1 MSHDVFVRAPLV
13 RAARYSTLAVVIITM
28 ACGKDAAPSSQTGA
42 PAASAGVAGK
52 KPCEYMA
59 RGDAEA
65 AIELPLPNTTE
76 NVPLGMCDYMTA
88 EFYGASLTVT
98 DWVGIKN
105 AANGAAGTKAPTAVA
120 GVGDEA
126 LTRGGGGA
134 LYVRKG
140 TSGFLL
146 TLNGPVVDHLPDRGL
161 AKAKTLALKIL
172 PNL

>member
-1 MSHDVFVRAPLV
+1 MNHRI
-13 RAARYSTLAVVIITM
+13 LAIVIITT
-28 ACGKDAAPSSQTGA
+28 ACGKDSAPPPTTAA
-42 PAASAGVAGK
+42 PAASAGVAGR

-105 AANGAAGTKAPTAVA
+105 AANGAAGSKAPTAVD

-126 LTRGGGGA
+126 LTRGGGG

-140 TSGFLL
+140 TRGLLL
-146 TLNGPVVDHLPDRGL
+146 TLNGPAVDHLPDKGL
-161 AKAKTLALKIL
+161 AKSKALALKIL